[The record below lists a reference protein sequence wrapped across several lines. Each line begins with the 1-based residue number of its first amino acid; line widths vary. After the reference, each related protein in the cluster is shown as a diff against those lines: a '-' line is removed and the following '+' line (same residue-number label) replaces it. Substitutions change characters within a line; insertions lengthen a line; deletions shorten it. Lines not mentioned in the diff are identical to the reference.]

1 MHNRSLT
8 LTLALAYSLFVCPS
22 LRCLG
27 ADEEVG
33 EVTRVKGLVAS
44 IRNAQGDILTV
55 FKVARVFSEN
65 EKRGFLR
72 LGILSHLVCDGVTI
86 ELRDQMGSEHLLRR
100 ITERLGGRDLCH
112 TLQIREVR
120 IFSWEN
126 SERYLGCHLAR
137 PQADGSWKLFEVH
150 WVDSDGVAKHLPEAV
165 LKTTP
170 AGFRLEHGPECWCI
184 EFYQHSSDK

>member
-8 LTLALAYSLFVCPS
+8 LTLIFACGLFAYASLQ
-22 LRCLG
+22 RLG
-27 ADEEVG
+27 ADEGVG

-72 LGILSHLVCDGVTI
+72 IGILSHLVCDGVTI
-86 ELRDQMGSEHLLRR
+86 ELRDQMDSEHLLRR
-100 ITERLGGRDLCH
+100 LTERLGGRDLGH
-112 TLQIREVR
+112 TLLIREVR

-137 PQADGSWKLFEVH
+137 PQADGSWKLIEVH
-150 WVDSDGVAKHLPEAV
+150 
-165 LKTTP
+165 
-170 AGFRLEHGPECWCI
+170 
-184 EFYQHSSDK
+184 